1 MRKNTFPRLIAL
13 VLAVLA
19 LSTVPA
25 LASWNPGGTWALH
38 DGPLAFRTGP
48 GERYAQC
55 CELSRDASAVAIEL
69 EQNGRDH
76 WVLCEFQLSGNRVRA
91 YAKFTGIHLDDDIP
105 FASHSRFPRRLV
117 SDAQVFTAPD
127 LHSEV
132 RSELSEG
139 EEVLFLAFEGD
150 YCFIEFA
157 DGGQPC
163 RGYVREECF
172 MVDLGEFA
180 EDFPDND
187 SMTLYV
193 IKESANLYSDPDE
206 SSEALFEMPFNASAT
221 LWFDSYYEHAPE
233 GWTPL
238 HYGGLFGWGRTRDFS
253 DLRFDSPEQ
262 AAELLSLMGEYE
274 D

>member
-1 MRKNTFPRLIAL
+1 MRKTTFPRLIAL
-13 VLAVLA
+13 ALTLLA

-48 GERYAQC
+48 GEQYAQC
-55 CELSRDASAVAIEL
+55 CELPRDASVVAIEL
-69 EQNGRDH
+69 EQGSQSP
-76 WVLCEFQLSGNRVRA
+76 WVLCEFRFSESRVRA
-91 YAKFTGIHLDDDIP
+91 YAEFTGIRLEDDIP
-105 FASHSRFPRRLV
+105 YAEHSRLPRRLV
-117 SDAQVFTAPD
+117 SAAQVFAAPD
-127 LHSEV
+127 LHAEV
-132 RSELSEG
+132 RKELPEG

-150 YCFIEFA
+150 YCFIEFT
-157 DGGQPC
+157 DGSQPC

-187 SMTLYV
+187 SMTLYA
-193 IKESANLYSDPDE
+193 IKETSSLYSDPDE
-206 SSEALFEMPFNASAT
+206 RSEVLFEMPFDASAT
-221 LWFDSYYEHAPE
+221 LRFDGYYERAPE

-238 HYGGLFGWGRTRDFS
+238 LYGGLFGWGRTRDFS

-262 AAELLSLMGEYE
+262 AAEILSMMGEYE